1 VTAIEQR
8 DEVIA
13 EAILSGR
20 SLRSIRK
27 EFSLSTDEIDAVLD
41 RLWITHRPILEDHV
55 QSTGLQSVTEYDD
68 WYKCRQLSN

>member
-1 VTAIEQR
+1 MTAIEQR

-41 RLWITHRPILEDHV
+41 RLWPIDSLIG
-55 QSTGLQSVTEYDD
+55 QSWKIMSNRLGCNRLLNMTIGISVA
-68 WYKCRQLSN
+68 N